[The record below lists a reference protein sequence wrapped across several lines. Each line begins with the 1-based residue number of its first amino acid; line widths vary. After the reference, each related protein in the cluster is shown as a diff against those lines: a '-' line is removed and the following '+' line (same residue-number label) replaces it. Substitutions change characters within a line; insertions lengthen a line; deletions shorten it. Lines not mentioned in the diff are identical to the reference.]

1 MQIEGKNLRRR
12 LKNAI
17 GSTITPEE
25 YAEWSAASDKK
36 GRLNFRSNPETRK
49 MVIGAEE
56 QLRQVMISK
65 LPVIEQVA
73 VFMSSTNDLAVDIS
87 DTLVVQT
94 DMLEYP
100 NKGHLGK
107 GTEGVNSVFMKI

>member
-1 MQIEGKNLRRR
+1 MQIEGKKLRRR

-17 GSTITPEE
+17 GITITPEE
-25 YAEWSAASDKK
+25 YAEWTAASDRK

-49 MVIGAEE
+49 LVIDAEDH
-56 QLRQVMISK
+56 LRQVLISK
-65 LPVIEQVA
+65 LPLIDQVQ
-73 VFMSSTNDLAVDIS
+73 FLMSNTNDLAVDIS

-94 DMLEYP
+94 DM
-100 NKGHLGK
+100 NIQTRGHLGK